1 MATTL
6 HLNDRPGSYPDSYY
20 HATAVGLA
28 ERTRLSTDT
37 TADVCI
43 IGGGF
48 TGLSSAL
55 HLAGL
60 GIDVVVL
67 DAHRMGWGASGR
79 NGGQAGSGQRVDQDT
94 LEDMLGKDLA
104 REAWRIG
111 IEAPRLVQSLIAEHK
126 IDAQWQTGI
135 VEVNH
140 KARFDAETE
149 AYVKKLQDDYEYPYV
164 EWLTPERM
172 VEHVN
177 GQGYFG
183 GFRDT
188 NSGHIHPLNYALG
201 LAGAAEAKGARL
213 FECTEVASVD
223 EAEVCTVTTTT
234 GRQVRAK
241 TLLYAC
247 NGYLGHLK
255 EQVGQRVLPINSFV
269 VATEPLPDE
278 VAADILPSNSAVYD
292 SRFVVNYYRL
302 SADKRLLFGGGE
314 TYGYKFASNI
324 KEFVS
329 KPLLDVFPQLKD
341 VAIDYGWG
349 GTLGI
354 TMNRM
359 PAFQRLANNVFSISG
374 YSGSGVSMATMAGKI
389 FADTLAGNDRDFA
402 IMEKVP
408 TPRFPESRLPFGK
421 HLRTPMLALAMKFY
435 ALRDQFL

>member
-6 HLNDRPGSYPDSYY
+6 HLNDKPGAYPDSYY
-20 HATAVGLA
+20 HATATGLK
-28 ERTRLSTDT
+28 ERPELTADT

-55 HLAGL
+55 HLASTGV
-60 GIDVVVL
+60 DVVVL

-94 LEDMLGKDLA
+94 LEDMVGQDLA

-111 IEAPRLVQSLIAEHK
+111 IEAPRLVKTLIERHR

-140 KARFDAETE
+140 KARFDAETQ
-149 AYVKKLQDDYEYPYV
+149 AYVKKLQDDYDYPDI
-164 EWLTPERM
+164 EWLSPERM
-172 VEHVN
+172 PEHVN
-177 GQGYFG
+177 AKGYFG

-188 NSGHIHPLNYALG
+188 NSGHLHPLNYALG
-201 LAGAAEAKGARL
+201 LASAAEQQGARL
-213 FECTEVASVD
+213 FEKAEVATVD
-223 EAEVCTVTTTT
+223 EAEICTVTTTA
-234 GRQVRAK
+234 GHKVRAK
-241 TLLYAC
+241 NLLYAC
-247 NGYLGHLK
+247 NGYLGHLR

-269 VATEPLPDE
+269 VATEPLSKE
-278 VAADILPSNSAVYD
+278 LSAAILPSNSAVYD

-302 SADKRLLFGGGE
+302 SADNRLLFGGGE
-314 TYGYKFASNI
+314 TYGYKFARNI

-329 KPLLDVFPQLKD
+329 KPLLDVFPQLQD
-341 VAIDYGWG
+341 VGIEYGWG

-354 TMNRM
+354 TMTRM
-359 PAFQRLANNVFSISG
+359 PAFQRLAQNVYALSG

-389 FADTLAGNDRDFA
+389 FADTIHGDDRDFS
-402 IMEKVP
+402 IMEQIP

-435 ALRDQFL
+435 AMRDQWL

>member
-28 ERTRLSTDT
+28 ERASLSTET

-55 HLAGL
+55 HLASL

-111 IEAPRLVQSLIAEHK
+111 IEAPRLVQSLIAKHN

-140 KARFDAETE
+140 KARFDSETE
-149 AYVKKLQDDYEYPYV
+149 AYVKKLQDDYQYPYV
-164 EWLTPERM
+164 EWLAPERM
-172 VEHVN
+172 QEHVN
-177 GQGYFG
+177 GRGYFG

-201 LAGAAEAKGARL
+201 LANAAEEKGARL
-213 FECTEVASVD
+213 FERTEVAGV
-223 EAEVCTVTTTT
+223 EEGEVCVVTTTA
-234 GRQVRAK
+234 GHQVRAK
-241 TLLYAC
+241 NLLYAC
-247 NGYLGHLK
+247 NGYLGHLR

-269 VATEPLPDE
+269 VATEPLSDE

-302 SADKRLLFGGGE
+302 SADRRLLFGGGE

-329 KPLLDVFPQLKD
+329 KPLLDVFPQLNG

-359 PAFQRLANNVFSISG
+359 PAFQRLTKNVFSLSG

-389 FADTLAGNDRDFA
+389 FADTITGNDRDFA

>member
-1 MATTL
+1 MT
-6 HLNDRPGSYPDSYY
+6 H
-20 HATAVGLA
+20 
-28 ERTRLSTDT
+28 
-37 TADVCI
+37 
-43 IGGGF
+43 
-48 TGLSSAL
+48 
-55 HLAGL
+55 
-60 GIDVVVL
+60 
-67 DAHRMGWGASGR
+67 SGR
-79 NGGQAGSGQRVDQDT
+79 PELLKS
-94 LEDMLGKDLA
+94 
-104 REAWRIG
+104 
-111 IEAPRLVQSLIAEHK
+111 
-126 IDAQWQTGI
+126 
-135 VEVNH
+135 NH

-164 EWLTPERM
+164 EWLTPNAWWSTSTARAI
-172 VEHVN
+172 
-177 GQGYFG
+177 
-183 GFRDT
+183 
-188 NSGHIHPLNYALG
+188 SGVFVIPIVGNIHPLNYALG

-341 VAIDYGWG
+341 VAIDYVWG

-435 ALRDQFL
+435 ALRDQFCKLPRIVDFTLAFCATVT

>member
-20 HATAVGLA
+20 HATAVGLT
-28 ERTRLSTDT
+28 ERARLSTDT

-164 EWLTPERM
+164 EWLPPERM

-177 GQGYFG
+177 GKGYFG

-201 LAGAAEAKGARL
+201 IASAAEIKGARL
-213 FECTEVASVD
+213 FERTEVASVD

-234 GRQVRAK
+234 GHRVRAK

-247 NGYLGHLK
+247 NGYLGHLR

-269 VATEPLPDE
+269 VATEPLSDE

-324 KEFVS
+324 KDFVS